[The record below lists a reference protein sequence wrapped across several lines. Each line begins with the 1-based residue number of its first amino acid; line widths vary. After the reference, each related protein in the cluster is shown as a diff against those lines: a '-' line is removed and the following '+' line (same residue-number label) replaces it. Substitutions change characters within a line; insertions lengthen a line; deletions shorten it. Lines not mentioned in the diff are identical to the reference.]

1 MHVAGVM
8 RIVQT
13 VVFEALLRHGLKPI
27 APMLL
32 LLLLLQGACCALPR
46 AVHAA

>member
-27 APMLL
+27 AQML
-32 LLLLLQGACCALPR
+32 LLLLLQGACCALPC